1 MNEDVINMRNIG
13 CTFIPVNFEEKEKI
27 QAFLPAEIG
36 LLGGSGNYDPAIVKN
51 PLECKIFTPYGR
63 TSDNIILGTIENKK
77 VAFLARHGRGH
88 HIPPH
93 SINFRANIWA
103 MKALGVT
110 RIISPS
116 ACGSLQENIDV
127 GTFVIIDQLFD
138 RTFGQR
144 KDTFYEGSVVG
155 HMAFA
160 KPFCP
165 EIRSA
170 LIETAKEL
178 NLKHL
183 EKGTYVCIN
192 GPRFSTAAE
201 SIFYRNQGWDV
212 IGMTAYPEC
221 ILAREAEIC
230 FANVSMVT
238 DKDIYGDE
246 PVTIEEV
253 LNVMNKNIENVRK
266 LIFKAIPK
274 IPKERKCE
282 CGHSLDTGIF

>member
-1 MNEDVINMRNIG
+1 MRNIG
-13 CTFIPVNFEEKEKI
+13 CTFIPVNFEDKVKI
-27 QAFLPAEIG
+27 EEFLPVEIG
-36 LLGGSGNYDPAIVKN
+36 LLGGSGNYDPTIVKN
-51 PLECKIFTPYGR
+51 PMETKVFTPYGR
-63 TSDNIILGTIENKK
+63 TSDNFILGTVENRK

-93 SINFRANIWA
+93 LINFRANIWA

-116 ACGSLQENIDV
+116 ACGSLQEDIDV

-144 KDTFYEGSVVG
+144 KDTFYDGSVVG

-165 EIRSA
+165 ELRAILA
-170 LIETAKEL
+170 ETATEL
-178 NLKHL
+178 NLNFRDS
-183 EKGTYVCIN
+183 GTYVCIN

-201 SIFYRNQGWDV
+201 SLFYRNQGWHV

-221 ILAREAEIC
+221 ILAREVEIC
-230 FANVSMVT
+230 FTNVSMVT

-253 LNVMNKNIENVRK
+253 LNVMTKNVENVRN
-266 LIFKAIPK
+266 LIFKAIAK
-274 IPKERKCE
+274 IPKDRKCD

>member
-1 MNEDVINMRNIG
+1 MRNLG
-13 CTFIPVNFEEKEKI
+13 CTFIPVNFEDKAKIKE
-27 QAFLPAEIG
+27 FLPVEIG

-51 PLECKIFTPYGR
+51 PMECKVFTPYGR
-63 TSDNIILGTIENKK
+63 TSDNFILGTVENRK

-93 SINFRANIWA
+93 LINFRANIWGF
-103 MKALGVT
+103 KALGTT

-116 ACGSLQENIDV
+116 ACGSLQGNIEV
-127 GTFVIIDQLFD
+127 GTFVVIDQLFD

-160 KPFCP
+160 KPFCS
-165 EIRSA
+165 ELRSI

-201 SIFYRNQGWDV
+201 SLFYRNQGWNV

-230 FANVSMVT
+230 FSNISMVT

-246 PVTIEEV
+246 PVTI
-253 LNVMNKNIENVRK
+253 
-266 LIFKAIPK
+266 
-274 IPKERKCE
+274 
-282 CGHSLDTGIF
+282 

>member
-1 MNEDVINMRNIG
+1 MRNIG
-13 CTFIPVNFEEKEKI
+13 CTFIPVNFEDKVKI
-27 QAFLPAEIG
+27 DEMLPIEIG
-36 LLGGSGNYDPAIVKN
+36 LMGGSGNYDPAIVKD
-51 PLECKIFTPYGR
+51 PMEVKVFTPYGR
-63 TSDNIILGTIENKK
+63 VSDNIILGNIKDRK
-77 VAFLARHGRGH
+77 IAFLARHDRGH
-88 HIPPH
+88 QIPPH
-93 SINFRANIWA
+93 LINYRANIWA

-110 RIISPS
+110 RILSPS
-116 ACGSLQENIDV
+116 ACGSLQEDIDV
-127 GTFVIIDQLFD
+127 GTFVVIDQLFD

-144 KDTFYEGSVVG
+144 KDTFFEGSVVG

-165 EIRSA
+165 ELRSV

-201 SIFYRNQGWDV
+201 SLFYRGQGWHV
-212 IGMTAYPEC
+212 IGMTCYPEC

-230 FANVSMVT
+230 FSNVSMVT

-253 LNVMNKNIENVRK
+253 LNVMTKNVENVRN
-266 LIFKAIPK
+266 LIFKTLSK
-274 IPKERKCE
+274 IPKQRKCD